1 MKQVACNY
9 APIRFLPYRE
19 VGEFI
24 NIGVVVHCPQTDYFG
39 FKTVSPKRTRR
50 ITGFFPELDVRIFKS
65 ALEGIN
71 RELKRI
77 QAEHQPLES
86 DQEVPMEIAQA
97 QIARFSGLVRKREG
111 LLYFGDAGTLMATNG
126 RHALDIL
133 FARYVE
139 RYFAQS
145 PEYHEVEMRR
155 KLDEFLRQ
163 WNLGRWYEKN
173 KEIGDEE
180 FHIVM
185 PFVHCAD
192 QRVEKV
198 IRPLDL
204 NKKDTTDIYQ
214 HGGTWVKNMERLK
227 TRGALPAHVIFTV
240 DVPHEGKRLTAAQ
253 TICDE
258 LRSIGVE
265 PVDFNNVQE
274 LRAAVKVESE
284 SPFFLRQDQVGE

>member
-1 MKQVACNY
+1 MRQVACNY

-50 ITGFFPELDVRIFKS
+50 VTGFFPELDTKIFKS
-65 ALEGIN
+65 ALEGMN

-86 DQEVPMEIAQA
+86 DQEVPVEIAQV
-97 QIARFSGLVRKREG
+97 QMARFSGLVRKREG
-111 LLYFGDAGTLMATNG
+111 LLYFGDAGTLLATNG
-126 RHALDIL
+126 REALNAL

-139 RYFAQS
+139 RYFAQT

-155 KLDEFLRQ
+155 KLDDFLSQ
-163 WNLGRWYEKN
+163 WNFGRWYEKN

-185 PFVHCAD
+185 PFVHRVR

-227 TRGALPAHVIFTV
+227 TRDALPPHVIFTV
-240 DVPHEGKRLTAAQ
+240 DLPGEGKRLKAAQ

-258 LRSIGVE
+258 LRAVGVK
-265 PVDFNNVQE
+265 PVNFNDVHE
-274 LRAAVKVESE
+274 VRAAVKVEPETPLSV
-284 SPFFLRQDQVGE
+284 RQN